1 MPPIND
7 IDVILQDPTTVRLLK
22 LNTNTV
28 NLSATSSNFVFDGL
42 PNALNLTGV
51 TYNTSTSTFTCTNV
65 GATLAVNDRVLIS
78 GTNTS
83 GTPLVIPGYNTS
95 GRYYYIVTTNGS
107 TTFKLSTSV
116 GGSVMTTTGSGITGL
131 NFSIPRSIAITAR
144 LNGLLRGNVTW
155 TLTPTIP
162 YTLDVVNP
170 NKIII
175 KIEDV
180 LNPVEITQFSVAATL
195 ANFLGNSY
203 SDQLSFYNVNSA
215 ASIVMADIV
224 PDNRQVVTKSDGT
237 AGVYTNATT
246 TYTINSGTS
255 SILDSLDSLSVTA
268 STGVSFTYTR
278 NGTTSSVFTT
288 TASQTIAVN
297 GTTSLSFAVTN
308 LTDAVDSGTLTI
320 TAVYKGVTY
329 NQVFTV
335 TKNKNGADAVV
346 YEIEADNE
354 ISFNEVTN
362 TFSPATVTYTAYKTI
377 GFGLRQELK
386 DTNARIILQRS
397 NENIT
402 YTAIGSAQNLTATS
416 GKRTLSTTV
425 DVTNFPDTTRYV
437 RAILE
442 IGSGTT
448 PVTYTAVDIETDSV
462 SINGFSPVVV
472 DIAPDNRQV
481 VTKSDGTGGV
491 YTNATTTY
499 TISKAGSNILGS
511 LNSLIITPSTGV
523 KFKYTTNTVT
533 SAELTAATANIASS
547 NLTSLVL
554 AVTDLGTQDSGTLT
568 ITAIYRAVSYSQ
580 VFEVAKN
587 KNGADA
593 VIYEIEADNE
603 IIYDEAS
610 EAFIPTSV
618 KYTAYK
624 TIGFG
629 LRQELKD
636 SSARIVL
643 ERSSDNSTYT
653 AVTGSPQ
660 TLSSTVSSLSL
671 DTTVNATTFPK
682 TTRYIRSTLQ
692 IFNAATSTWSTVDVE
707 TDNISINGSSPIIP
721 RLSNDYE
728 EIVTK
733 NDGSGGDYSLAGTN
747 YTIFSGSRNLI
758 DSLSAL
764 TITASTGVSF
774 TITRNGTVGSVLT
787 TTTAQTVAT
796 TGLTSLSVN
805 ITGIATAQDNGTLTI
820 SATYNATVYSI
831 VFSVSKNKSAESAVV
846 YSIEPGNEIV
856 YRSNNAT
863 VPFAPATVRY
873 SAYKTIG
880 FGSRQPLYDTTAKIR
895 LERSNNG
902 GPLSTDWIAI
912 GTDVALTTSINY
924 RDLSTALSTA
934 DFPNTTRYVRAS
946 LLVGTTIV
954 DIETDAIFTDSGT
967 VVSPV
972 VPDLTLDNQYIATN
986 KDGSGGNYSSATSEF
1001 TIYQGTTNIIGS
1013 LTSLTITP
1021 STGVTY
1027 SYTRN
1032 GGTAVTALTNTQ
1044 GVTVNGLTSLRIA
1057 ITAIETAQDIGTL
1070 TVSAVY
1076 AGATYTQVF
1085 SVTKSKNGNDAVIYE
1100 IEPSNEI
1107 VLTKANT
1114 YIPTTIVYTA
1124 YKTIGNGTRTVLAPT
1139 PTDTEQFKIRLQRST
1154 DNVTWTTIGT
1164 DTQLSSTVSIRTLNT
1179 QTGTGL
1185 SLPDSTTRYV
1195 RAILLRSTTGINGTY
1210 SEADVETDNIT
1221 INGSD
1226 GASSISAYL
1235 TNPAHDLLADSA
1247 GLITQAE
1254 YTAARTLFIITEG
1267 TTDISNLWSY
1277 TVAAQSGLTLTT
1289 NGNQFTVSSL
1299 TVDSTY
1305 ADITAT
1311 RTGYRSITLRFSVIR
1326 KKQAIDGK
1334 SPVIVDITGPQLIQY
1349 NNVGTT
1355 PSPNSLTFKAQAK
1368 NTGTTAVWYRWTI
1381 DSIAQ
1386 NAVQS
1391 NTGEHSFTWNNS
1403 TNPVFPT
1410 SYFSIPKSIKV
1421 QISYSNTFTATTILD
1436 DDEMSVAATKEGI
1449 AGTGQAVNIIF
1460 TKVASGTTPGTPGS
1474 TTGTTMPT
1482 SSGPIQWYDTVAAAD
1497 SAITTAGYLL
1507 WFSSGTSTTSSGT
1520 TNWTWDTPKLL
1531 QGINGTNGNTISE
1544 VSVYTRSNTTP
1555 NKPTGGSVTFSTSDI
1570 AVTVPTGTT
1579 VVNGASVS
1587 LIWYTSI
1594 PAGTNPIWESRT
1606 VAAVSGT
1613 TGKDDQLVWTTPVN
1627 IGQNGTNGVS
1637 PVGLTISATRT
1648 SFTYDSKGTLI
1659 TTTPAQSPISVSIM
1673 ISNWTAAWWYTIQ
1686 KNALAESNKISVAA
1700 NTPLATDPAYSI
1712 PTDFSSMPI
1721 TWTVRAYKAA
1731 GDTVP
1736 MAISSLGFLATKE
1749 GQTSSTTTIV
1759 PARTLDFS
1767 TIPAVTYNSTAEIF
1781 SPTSFNV
1788 TASWTNFKTNPTV
1801 TWDAIPGATTSIT
1814 TGSTSSTLSI
1824 TPTKTLKDLI
1834 SISVTVADSDASL
1847 KRTLSITPTK
1857 DGAPGQVGAH
1867 GVISAVPSIYKW
1879 TNSSTAPATPTDYYY
1894 VIVSGTYAG
1903 VVLKTGQ
1910 IHISQN
1916 SISNGTWYT
1925 TPELAASNATGLG
1938 AGWHLWQISAPIT
1951 VPAAY
1956 NTSSGVKNTAVIR
1969 IFPSL
1974 TEGVASYTPY
1984 TSSTEAQTTV
1994 SGLTIKPAVISING
2008 SAGQGVIG
2016 TGMYTVQL
2024 ASGTSIRPPTEQE
2037 VRSATGRAT
2046 GAVIGDIAT
2055 VYNGTL
2061 STSYRCTA
2069 LVATGATTATWT
2081 VITTFMSGSLIV
2093 ENSIAANRLVIGN
2106 SSGTSRVQIY
2116 DDKIEVWSAGN
2127 LRVKIGK
2134 LI

>member
-144 LNGLLRGNVTW
+144 LNGLLRGNVAW

-162 YTLDVVNP
+162 YTPDVVNP

-180 LNPVEITQFSVAATL
+180 LNPVQITQFSVAATL

-203 SDQLSFYNVNSA
+203 SDELSFYNVNSA
-215 ASIVMADIV
+215 ASVVMADIV

-255 SILDSLDSLSVTA
+255 SILNSLTSLSVTA

-278 NGTTSSVFTT
+278 NGTTSIVFTT
-288 TASQTIAVN
+288 TTSQTIAVN

-308 LTDAVDSGTLTI
+308 LTNAVDSGTLTI
-320 TAVYKGVTY
+320 TALYKGVTY

-377 GFGLRQELK
+377 GFGLREELK

-397 NENIT
+397 NENTT

-425 DVTNFPDTTRYV
+425 NVTNFPDTTRYV

-442 IGSGTT
+442 IGSGT

-462 SINGFSPVVV
+462 SINGFSPVVA

-533 SAELTAATANIASS
+533 SAELTVATANIASS
-547 NLTSLVL
+547 TLTSLVL
-554 AVTDLGTQDSGTLT
+554 TVTDLGTQDSGTLT
-568 ITAIYRAVSYSQ
+568 ITAIYRTVSYSQ

-603 IIYDEAS
+603 IIYDQTS

-643 ERSSDNSTYT
+643 ERSNDNSTYT

-660 TLSSTVSSLSL
+660 TLTTVSSLSL
-671 DTTVNATTFPK
+671 NTTVNATTFPN

-692 IFNAATSTWSTVDVE
+692 IFNAVTSTWSTVDVE
-707 TDNISINGSSPIIP
+707 IDNITINGSSPIIP

-728 EIVTK
+728 EVVTK

-747 YTIFSGSRNLI
+747 YTIFSGIRNLI
-758 DSLSAL
+758 GSLSAL

-787 TTTAQTVAT
+787 GTSAQTVAT

-805 ITGIATAQDNGTLTI
+805 ITAIATAQDNGTLTI
-820 SATYNATVYSI
+820 SATYNAIVYSI

-895 LERSNNG
+895 LERSSNG
-902 GPLSTDWIAI
+902 GPLSTDWTAI
-912 GTDVALTTSINY
+912 GTDVALTTSSNY
-924 RDLSTALSTA
+924 RDLSTVLSPA
-934 DFPNTTRYVRAS
+934 NFPNTTRYVRAS

-954 DIETDAIFTDSGT
+954 DTQTDAIFTDSGT
-967 VVSPV
+967 IVSPV

-1021 STGVTY
+1021 STEVTY

-1032 GGTAVTALTNTQ
+1032 GGTAVTNLKTIQT
-1044 GVTVNGLTSLRIA
+1044 VTVDSLTSLRIA
-1057 ITAIETAQDIGTL
+1057 ITAIGNAQDIGTL

-1114 YIPTTIVYTA
+1114 YIPATIVYTA
-1124 YKTIGNGTRTVLAPT
+1124 YKTIGNGPRTLIAPT
-1139 PTDTEQFKIRLQRST
+1139 STTDTEQFKIRLQRST
-1154 DNVTWTTIGT
+1154 DNVTWTNIDP
-1164 DTQLSSTVSIRTLNT
+1164 DTQLSSTTSIRTLNT

-1210 SEADVETDNIT
+1210 SEVDVETDNIT

-1247 GLITQAE
+1247 GIIPATE
-1254 YTAARTLFIITEG
+1254 YTAAKTSFIIYEG
-1267 TTDISNLWSY
+1267 TTNVSSLWTYS
-1277 TVAAQSGLTLTT
+1277 VAAQTGLTITA
-1289 NGNQFTVSSL
+1289 NINAFTVNSL

-1311 RTGYRSITLRFSVIR
+1311 RTGYASITLRFSVIR
-1326 KKQAIDGK
+1326 KKPAIDGT
-1334 SPVIVDITGPQLIQY
+1334 SPIIVDITGPQLIQY
-1349 NNVGTT
+1349 NNTGTT
-1355 PSPNSLTFKAQAK
+1355 PSPTSLTFKAQAK
-1368 NTGTTAVWYRWTI
+1368 NTGTTTIYYRWTI
-1381 DSIAQ
+1381 DGTAQ
-1386 NAVQS
+1386 AIQNS
-1391 NTGEHSFTWNNS
+1391 TTGESSFTWS
-1403 TNPVFPT
+1403 TSSSPAIPT
-1410 SYFSIPKSIKV
+1410 NYFSTPKSIRV
-1421 QISYSNTFTATTILD
+1421 EISKSNTFSTILD
-1436 DDEMSVAATKEGI
+1436 DDVMSVAATR
-1449 AGTGQAVNIIF
+1449 AGESATGQGVDIVF
-1460 TKVASGTTPGTPGS
+1460 TKAAAGTTPTITAGTNTNPPAGS
-1474 TTGTTMPT
+1474 PTWYTTVQQARTN
-1482 SSGPIQWYDTVAAAD
+1482 
-1497 SAITTAGYLL
+1497 ITTAGVL
-1507 WFSSGTSTTSSGT
+1507 WSSVGTSTTSGGTTTWSWDTPILVEGSNGTDGNTVAEISAFTRTTGTPTQPSTNTGSVQFTASGT
-1520 TNWTWDTPKLL
+1520 TVTA
-1531 QGINGTNGNTISE
+1531 
-1544 VSVYTRSNTTP
+1544 
-1555 NKPTGGSVTFSTSDI
+1555 PTGGGVT
-1570 AVTVPTGTT
+1570 
-1579 VVNGASVS
+1579 
-1587 LIWYTSI
+1587 WYTSI
-1594 PAGTNPIWESRT
+1594 PAGTDPVWETRT
-1606 VAAVSGT
+1606 VASVSGT
-1613 TGKDDQLVWTTPVN
+1613 TGTDGTLVWSVPVK
-1627 IGQNGTNGVS
+1627 ILQNGVDGSS
-1637 PVGLTISATRT
+1637 PTSIKLTATRT
-1648 SFTYDSKGTLI
+1648 TFTYNSAGNLE
-1659 TTTPAQSPISVSIM
+1659 TTSPVQSPVTLTAT
-1673 ISNWTAAWWYTIQ
+1673 ISNWSAAWWYTMEVNGGAQ
-1686 KNALAESNKISVAA
+1686 GTRQSVTAGTTPTISVTIPALYTSMPQTHTIRVFSSSTST
-1700 NTPLATDPAYSI
+1700 TPIATDSLS
-1712 PTDFSSMPI
+1712 FS
-1721 TWTVRAYKAA
+1721 
-1731 GDTVP
+1731 
-1736 MAISSLGFLATKE
+1736 ATKA
-1749 GQTSSTTTIV
+1749 GTSTTTTV
-1759 PARTLDFS
+1759 PAKNLEFS
-1767 TIPAVTYNSTAEIF
+1767 TIPTITWNETATTFNPATI
-1781 SPTSFNV
+1781 SVVASWQNITPTS
-1788 TASWTNFKTNPTV
+1788 V
-1801 TWDAIPGATTSIT
+1801 TWSCNTTSSSSS
-1814 TGSTSSTLSI
+1814 GSTSSTLTI
-1824 TPTKTLKDLI
+1824 TPTSAVKNLI
-1834 SISVTVADSDASL
+1834 TATITVSDGTTSLTRSINIIPA
-1847 KRTLSITPTK
+1847 K
-1857 DGAPGQVGAH
+1857 DGAPGQVGSH
-1867 GVISAVPSIYKW
+1867 GIVSAVASLYKW
-1879 TNSSTAPATPTDYYY
+1879 TNSSTAPSPPVSYNYF
-1894 VIVSGTYAG
+1894 IVSGTYGGSRRLAG
-1903 VVLKTGQ
+1903 EIQ
-1910 IHISQN
+1910 IAQN
-1916 SISNGTWYT
+1916 SVSGGTWYSSVNAAT
-1925 TPELAASNATGLG
+1925 AAVTLAN
-1938 AGWHLWQISAPIT
+1938 GWHLWEIRAPLT
-1951 VPAAY
+1951 VAAAVTQS
-1956 NTSSGVKNTAVIR
+1956 NGSVKNIGFVNI
-1969 IFPSL
+1969 IPSA
-1974 TEGVASYTPY
+1974 TDGSASYSSYY
-1984 TSSTEAQTTV
+1984 TDENLYQTASS
-1994 SGLTIKPAVISING
+1994 LTIKPAIISITG
-2008 SAGQGVIG
+2008 SATSGAVGS
-2016 TGMYTVQL
+2016 GMY
-2024 ASGTSIRPPTEQE
+2024 AINRGSGGVGEPSTEE
-2037 VRSATGRAT
+2037 VKTATGRTT
-2046 GAVIGDIAT
+2046 GPVVGDIAT
-2055 VYNGTL
+2055 VYNN
-2061 STSYRCTA
+2061 STSVSYRYVGGSTPW
-2069 LVATGATTATWT
+2069 LT
-2081 VITTFMSGSLIV
+2081 ITTFMSGSLIV
-2093 ENSIAANRLVIGN
+2093 QNSIAAQKLTIGN
-2106 SSGTSRVQIY
+2106 NSGNDRIQLY
-2116 DDKIEVWSAGN
+2116 DNKLEVYGGGV
-2127 LRVKIGK
+2127 LRVKIGY
-2134 LI
+2134 LL

>member
-144 LNGLLRGNVTW
+144 LNGLLRGNVAW

-162 YTLDVVNP
+162 YTPDVVNP

-180 LNPVEITQFSVAATL
+180 LNPVQITQFSVAATL

-203 SDQLSFYNVNSA
+203 SDELSFYNVNSA
-215 ASIVMADIV
+215 ASVVMADIV

-246 TYTINSGTS
+246 TYTINSGTN
-255 SILDSLDSLSVTA
+255 SILGSLDSLSVTA
-268 STGVSFTYTR
+268 STGVSFTYTK

-288 TASQTIAVN
+288 TASQTIAVS

-308 LTDAVDSGTLTI
+308 LTNAVDSGTLTI
-320 TAVYKGVTY
+320 TALYKGVTY

-397 NENIT
+397 NENTT

-442 IGSGTT
+442 VGSGT
-448 PVTYTAVDIETDSV
+448 PVTYTVVDIETDSV
-462 SINGFSPVVV
+462 SINGFSPVVA

-481 VTKSDGTGGV
+481 VTKSDGTAGV

-511 LNSLIITPSTGV
+511 LTSLIITPSTGV
-523 KFKYTTNTVT
+523 KFKYTTNTVV
-533 SAELTAATANIASS
+533 SAELSAATANIASPT
-547 NLTSLVL
+547 LTSLVL

-587 KNGADA
+587 KNGVDA
-593 VIYEIEADNE
+593 VIYEIEANNE
-603 IIYDEAS
+603 IIYDETS

-643 ERSSDNSTYT
+643 ERSNDNSTYT

-671 DTTVNATTFPK
+671 NTTVNATTFPN

-707 TDNISINGSSPIIP
+707 TDNITINGSSPIIP

-747 YTIFSGSRNLI
+747 YTIFRGIRNLI
-758 DSLSAL
+758 GNLSAL

-787 TTTAQTVAT
+787 TTTAQTVVT

-805 ITGIATAQDNGTLTI
+805 ITAIATAQDNGTLTI
-820 SATYNATVYSI
+820 SATHNAIVYSI

-856 YRSNNAT
+856 YRSYNAT

-873 SAYKTIG
+873 SAYKTTG

-902 GPLSTDWIAI
+902 GYLSTDWIVI
-912 GTDVALTTSINY
+912 GTDVALANGINY

-934 DFPNTTRYVRAS
+934 NFPNTTRYVRAS

-954 DIETDAIFTDSGT
+954 DTQTDAIFTDSGT

-1013 LTSLTITP
+1013 LNSLTITP

-1044 GVTVNGLTSLRIA
+1044 SVTVNGLTSLRIA
-1057 ITAIETAQDIGTL
+1057 ITAIAIAQDIGTL

-1085 SVTKSKNGNDAVIYE
+1085 SVTKSKNGDDAVIYE
-1100 IEPSNEI
+1100 VEPSNEI

-1114 YIPTTIVYTA
+1114 YTPTTIVYTA
-1124 YKTIGNGTRTVLAPT
+1124 YKTIGNGPRTVIAPT
-1139 PTDTEQFKIRLQRST
+1139 STTDTEQFKIRLQRST

-1164 DTQLSSTVSIRTLNT
+1164 DTQLTNTITIRTLST
-1179 QTGTGL
+1179 ITGNGL
-1185 SLPDSTTRYV
+1185 PLPDSTIRYV

-1210 SEADVETDNIT
+1210 SEVDVETDNIT

-1247 GLITQAE
+1247 GNITAPE
-1254 YTAARTLFIITEG
+1254 YTAAKTFFIIYEG
-1267 TTDISNLWSY
+1267 TTNVSSLWTY
-1277 TVAAQSGLTLTT
+1277 NVAAQAGLTITAST
-1289 NGNQFTVSSL
+1289 NVFTVSSL

-1311 RTGYRSITLRFSVIR
+1311 RTGYSSITLRFSVIR
-1326 KKQAIDGK
+1326 KKPGIDGT
-1334 SPVIVDITGPQLIQY
+1334 SPIIVDITGPQLIQY
-1349 NNVGTT
+1349 NNTGTT
-1355 PSPNSLTFKAQAK
+1355 PSPTSLTFKAQAK
-1368 NTGTTAVWYRWTI
+1368 NTGTTTIYYRWTI
-1381 DSIAQ
+1381 DGTAQ
-1386 NAVQS
+1386 AIQNS
-1391 NTGEHSFTWNNS
+1391 TTGESSFTWS
-1403 TNPVFPT
+1403 TSSSPAIPT
-1410 SYFSIPKSIKV
+1410 NYFSTPKSIRV
-1421 QISYSNTFTATTILD
+1421 EISKSNTFSTILD
-1436 DDEMSVAATKEGI
+1436 DDVMSVAATR
-1449 AGTGQAVNIIF
+1449 AGESATGQGVDIVF
-1460 TKVASGTTPGTPGS
+1460 TKAAAGTTPTITVGS
-1474 TTGTTMPT
+1474 NTNPPAGSPTWYTTVQQARTN
-1482 SSGPIQWYDTVAAAD
+1482 
-1497 SAITTAGYLL
+1497 ITTAGVL
-1507 WFSSGTSTTSSGT
+1507 WSSVGTSTTSGGTTTWSWDSPILVEGSNGTDGNTVAEISAFTRTTGTPTQPTTNTGSVQFTASGT
-1520 TNWTWDTPKLL
+1520 TVTA
-1531 QGINGTNGNTISE
+1531 
-1544 VSVYTRSNTTP
+1544 
-1555 NKPTGGSVTFSTSDI
+1555 PTGGGVT
-1570 AVTVPTGTT
+1570 
-1579 VVNGASVS
+1579 
-1587 LIWYTSI
+1587 WYTSI
-1594 PAGTNPIWESRT
+1594 PAGTDPVWETRT
-1606 VAAVSGT
+1606 VASVSGT
-1613 TGKDDQLVWTTPVN
+1613 TGTDGTLVWSVPVKILQNGADGSSPPSIKLTASRTTFTYTSAGNLEVTSPAQTPV
-1627 IGQNGTNGVS
+1627 T
-1637 PVGLTISATRT
+1637 LTAT
-1648 SFTYDSKGTLI
+1648 
-1659 TTTPAQSPISVSIM
+1659 
-1673 ISNWTAAWWYTIQ
+1673 ISNWSADWWYTMEVNGGGQGTRQSVSAGTLVRSDTNVAIP
-1686 KNALAESNKISVAA
+1686 ALYTSMPQTYTIRVFSSSTST
-1700 NTPLATDPAYSI
+1700 TPIATDSLS
-1712 PTDFSSMPI
+1712 FS
-1721 TWTVRAYKAA
+1721 
-1731 GDTVP
+1731 
-1736 MAISSLGFLATKE
+1736 ATKA
-1749 GQTSSTTTIV
+1749 GISTTTTV
-1759 PARTLDFS
+1759 SAKNLEFS
-1767 TIPAVTYNSTAEIF
+1767 TIPTITWNE
-1781 SPTSFNV
+1781 
-1788 TASWTNFKTNPTV
+1788 TASTFNP
-1801 TWDAIPGATTSIT
+1801 ATISIVASWQNITPTSIT
-1814 TGSTSSTLSI
+1814 WTSNATISAGQGTGTVTLQPVAAQKSLITATITVSDGTTTLTRSI
-1824 TPTKTLKDLI
+1824 NIVP
-1834 SISVTVADSDASL
+1834 A
-1847 KRTLSITPTK
+1847 K
-1857 DGAPGQVGAH
+1857 DGAPGQVGSH
-1867 GVISAVPSIYKW
+1867 GIVSAVASLYKW
-1879 TNSSTAPATPTDYYY
+1879 TNSSTAPATPVSYNYF
-1894 VIVSGTYAG
+1894 IVSGTYGGSSRLAG
-1903 VVLKTGQ
+1903 EIQ
-1910 IHISQN
+1910 IAQN
-1916 SISNGTWYT
+1916 SVSGGNWYSSVNAAT
-1925 TPELAASNATGLG
+1925 AAVTLAN
-1938 AGWHLWQISAPIT
+1938 GWHLWEIQAPLT
-1951 VPAAY
+1951 VAAAVTQS
-1956 NTSSGVKNTAVIR
+1956 NGSVKNIGFVNI
-1969 IFPSL
+1969 IPSA
-1974 TEGVASYTPY
+1974 TNGSASYSSYY
-1984 TSSTEAQTTV
+1984 TDQNLYQTASS
-1994 SGLTIKPAVISING
+1994 LTIKPAIISITGSATSG
-2008 SAGQGVIG
+2008 SAGS
-2016 TGMYTVQL
+2016 GMYAINRGGGAV
-2024 ASGTSIRPPTEQE
+2024 TEPSTAE
-2037 VRSATGRAT
+2037 VNTATGRTT
-2046 GAVIGDIAT
+2046 GPVVGDIAT
-2055 VYNGTL
+2055 VYNT
-2061 STSYRCTA
+2061 STSVSYRYVGGTSPW
-2069 LVATGATTATWT
+2069 TT
-2081 VITTFMSGSLIV
+2081 ITTFMSGNLIV
-2093 ENSIAANRLVIGN
+2093 QNSIAAQKLTIGN
-2106 SSGTSRVQIY
+2106 NSGY
-2116 DDKIEVWSAGN
+2116 DRIQLYDNKLEVYGGGV
-2127 LRVKIGK
+2127 LRVKIGY
-2134 LI
+2134 LL